1 MKMRRR
7 QAVVASAVL
16 AVAAWLFAVPAPT
29 EASVSSR
36 LDVAGAEGYDFHT
49 LLTADIVAGSSGN
62 LVLRYTAGR
71 AVDNGVL
78 RIVLPRSS
86 WPTDLR
92 PVGALYDEGAPG
104 AFSVRPGIPAPGEL
118 LPEPTRPSN
127 AVCEPVGPDTW
138 EVTNVPGGQL
148 ITIRGVTCAAGREL
162 AIRFRGVQAPAR
174 AGVHP
179 IPLVMS
185 SGAGLPRLSVAL
197 VRVVPTPRTQLVVST
212 PASVLAGVP
221 FLVLVTAVGPDGRP
235 AVGYRGAVA
244 IVAQDSADCTLV
256 PRDGAVAYR
265 FTAADRGTAAI
276 MVQLDQTVAHRLRV
290 YDVARKAVDGLSP
303 PFVVSGPPPQ
313 GVICPVSYH

>member
-1 MKMRRR
+1 MKTHRRS
-7 QAVVASAVL
+7 AVVATAVL

-29 EASVSSR
+29 EASVSNR

-49 LLTADIVAGSSGN
+49 LLTADVVAGSSGN

-78 RIVLPRSS
+78 RIVVPRSS

-92 PVGALYDEGAPG
+92 PVDALYDEGAPG
-104 AFSVRPGIPAPGEL
+104 AFSVRPGIASPDGT
-118 LPEPTRPSN
+118 LPEPTRPST
-127 AVCEPVGPDTW
+127 AVCQPVGPDTW
-138 EVTNVPGGQL
+138 DVTNVPGGQL

-174 AGVHP
+174 AGVYP

-212 PASVLAGVP
+212 PAHVQPGVP
-221 FLVLVTAVGPDGRP
+221 FDVSVVAVGPDGRP
-235 AVGYRGAVA
+235 AVGYRGAIAV
-244 IVAQDSADCTLV
+244 VAQDSYDCTLV
-256 PRDGAVAYR
+256 PRGQGVVHR
-265 FTAADRGTAAI
+265 FTAADRGATTI
-276 MVQLDQTVAHRLRV
+276 TVQLDQTIAHRLRV
-290 YDVARKAVDGLSP
+290 YDVARKAVDGVSP
-303 PFVVSGPPPQ
+303 AFENSGPPPQ